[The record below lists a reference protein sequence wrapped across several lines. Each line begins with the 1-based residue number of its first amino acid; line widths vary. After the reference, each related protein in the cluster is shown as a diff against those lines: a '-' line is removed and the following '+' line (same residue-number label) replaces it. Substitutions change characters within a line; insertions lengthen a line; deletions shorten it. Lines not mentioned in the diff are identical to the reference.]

1 MLPPSNWFHQQQP
14 CHISFILYIATISTC
29 LDYLSP
35 LPTLCILFAR
45 FASFPQPLKK
55 HNIDTTGANRI
66 ASAKVRRGGGGGN
79 RANLFSPHNATALQ
93 ALGNP
98 FANPV
103 NGTDGQ
109 NSNMSSS
116 GFGQQQGQQQS
127 AFNFGSSQSFPPVNN
142 NITFGS
148 QTPQNASFPPPP
160 STPQTSSQPGN
171 NLFGSVAAPSGVFA
185 FTATPNNPFSKSS
198 APSQPSF
205 SNSVFGSPAGNNNTF
220 DGFGEPNASN
230 MQQQQFQTS
239 PGNDSMQISPP
250 ATPLKGTGSTPARP
264 SIFSTMTAESQTQ
277 PTPNFFGQLQKQTP
291 QLSSFHSVSH
301 EPSAASVHL
310 AKRFPIVPTL
320 G

>member
-1 MLPPSNWFHQQQP
+1 M
-14 CHISFILYIATISTC
+14 
-29 LDYLSP
+29 
-35 LPTLCILFAR
+35 
-45 FASFPQPLKK
+45 K

-79 RANLFSPHNATALQ
+79 RANLFSPHNSAALQ

-103 NGTDGQ
+103 NGGTDNQ
-109 NSNMSSS
+109 NSNMSTS

-127 AFNFGSSQSFPPVNN
+127 AFIFGSSQSFPPVNN

-171 NLFGSVAAPSGVFA
+171 NLFGSVAPPSGGFA
-185 FTATPNNPFSKSS
+185 FTATPNNPFNQSS

-205 SNSVFGSPAGNNNTF
+205 SNSIFGSPAGNNNTF
-220 DGFGEPNASN
+220 GGFGQPNASN
-230 MQQQQFQTS
+230 MQQQQLQTS

-277 PTPNFFGQLQKQTP
+277 PTPNFFEQLQKQTP
-291 QLSSFHSVSH
+291 QLSSFQSVSH

-310 AKRFPIVPTL
+310 AKRFAIAPTL
-320 G
+320 D